1 MFKICMF
8 KTELILVLGDQRYQR
23 KCWLPHIPGHTVVKS
38 EGRGVRTHTLAL
50 PFITVALG

>member
-8 KTELILVLGDQRYQR
+8 KTELILVQGVQRYRR
-23 KCWLPHIPGHTVVKS
+23 KCWLLHIAGHTVVKS

-50 PFITVALG
+50 PFIIVALG